1 MKIMVSAC
9 LAGENCKYNGGN
21 NRNEKV
27 LRLMADNQAITV
39 CPEQMGGLPTPRVPS
54 EIKDG
59 LVTAKDGRIVD
70 AEFRAG
76 AVKCLEIAGRWQPD
90 LVVLQSRS
98 PSCGVKQRYDGTF
111 TGRLVDQAG
120 VTARLLMENGFR
132 CLDVEDLVTIHGD
145 FLIRKLSIE
154 ESDLLKDFLYEAI
167 FIPEGVEAPARDI
180 VERPEL
186 RIYYDDFG
194 SRPGD
199 QCFAAETEGN
209 VVGAVWTRIMND
221 YGHVDDETPSFAISL
236 LPDFRNKGIGTRLMR
251 EMLSLLKE
259 CGYKQA
265 SLAVQKAKQVMRY
278 WLFYKMNKK
287 ARLILLT
294 AFVLLLTACSS
305 GGQAMDE
312 EDMVRSYTMISQ
324 DQAKEM
330 MEKEDG
336 HIIIDVRRVD
346 EFETGHIPGAVCIPN
361 ESIGTEQPEELP
373 DLDQII
379 LVYCRSGNR
388 SKQAAQKLF
397 DMGYTNVYEFGG
409 IIDWTGEI
417 E

>member
-167 FIPEGVEAPARDI
+167 FIPEGVEAPARAI

-199 QCFAAETEGN
+199 HCFAAETEGN

-265 SLAVQKAKQVMRY
+265 SLAVQKANYAVRM
-278 WLFYKMNKK
+278 YKEVG
-287 ARLILLT
+287 
-294 AFVLLLTACSS
+294 F
-305 GGQAMDE
+305 E
-312 EDMVRSYTMISQ
+312 
-324 DQAKEM
+324 
-330 MEKEDG
+330 
-336 HIIIDVRRVD
+336 IIDENEE
-346 EFETGHIPGAVCIPN
+346 EFIMVCR
-361 ESIGTEQPEELP
+361 L
-373 DLDQII
+373 
-379 LVYCRSGNR
+379 
-388 SKQAAQKLF
+388 
-397 DMGYTNVYEFGG
+397 
-409 IIDWTGEI
+409 
-417 E
+417 